1 MNQYELAKL
10 QKNFKS
16 SKPDPDQPDTI
27 WASKAIEL
35 IAAQQKRI
43 EFLEHRLEQEV
54 RDPGGKSWEN
64 VR

>member
-1 MNQYELAKL
+1 MDQYKLEKL
-10 QKNFKS
+10 QKEFKLCE
-16 SKPDPDQPDTI
+16 PGPEQT
-27 WASKAIEL
+27 ARAITL

-43 EFLEHRLEQEV
+43 EHLEYLLEQEY